1 MNDAAVAALYSALT
15 PQAVAPSND
24 EFVIAVEA
32 DRRFTQAV
40 AAEWALRFSLARR
53 YREAA

>member
-1 MNDAAVAALYSALT
+1 MNDAAVSALYSALA
-15 PQAVAPSND
+15 PQAVTPSND
-24 EFVIAVEA
+24 EFVIQVEA